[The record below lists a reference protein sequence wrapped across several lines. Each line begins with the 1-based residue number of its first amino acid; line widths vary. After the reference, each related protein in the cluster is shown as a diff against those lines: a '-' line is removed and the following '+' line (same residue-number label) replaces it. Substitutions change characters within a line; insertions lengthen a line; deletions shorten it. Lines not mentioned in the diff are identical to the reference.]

1 MKSYP
6 KFYDK
11 VEKIKLYDPLA
22 DTLGSFKDGII
33 KVKYI
38 HVVKFAGHSCPTVA
52 GAYLCTLKGLEALY
66 GDEMPVRGEIKVSF
80 KETVEE
86 GVTGVISNVISNI
99 TGATDKSGFK
109 GLGGK
114 FARHSLMHFGE
125 DIDSSVKFERID
137 TGEKV
142 TVYYDP
148 SPVPGDP
155 KMQELMQKVLSSSAT
170 KEEKKE
176 FGKLWQK
183 RVKKILLNYDE
194 YPGLIK
200 VVKL

>member
-1 MKSYP
+1 MRSYP

-22 DTLGSFKDGII
+22 DVLGSFKDGLI

-38 HVVKFAGHSCPTVA
+38 QVVKFAGHSCPTVA
-52 GAYLCTLKGLEALY
+52 GAYLCTLKGLETLY

-80 KETVEE
+80 KEAMED

-114 FARHSLMHFGE
+114 FARHSLMSFGA
-125 DIDSSVKFERID
+125 DIDSSVRFERVD

-142 TVYYDP
+142 DVYYDP
-148 SPVPGDP
+148 SSVPGDP
-155 KMQELMQKVLSSSAT
+155 KMQELMQKVMSGTAT
-170 KEEKKE
+170 KDEKKE

-183 RVKKILLNYDE
+183 RVKKILLHYDE
-194 YPGLIK
+194 YPNVIR
-200 VVKL
+200 VA